1 MRKDKFFVGLFL
13 LGLMLMMSSCVDEDL
28 FEIFEEDSL
37 EISKRT
43 KQFVI
48 SNDVSYWDNLQN
60 ELKADYVANECVAW
74 AMMKVFGLS
83 DQRSLDKI
91 RKELYRSKKGSGS
104 IYTFSR
110 YEKILESSGFSATD
124 VENASEQLQNNNSNS
139 GFRKLTKH
147 EGITAIDL
155 SDTPIPINT
164 YIIHTQK
171 NNRDHAGV
179 IITYDPDNQKI
190 HYEDMNDDDVSISC
204 SMVFWNNF

>member
-164 YIIHTQK
+164 YIIHILVM
-171 NNRDHAGV
+171 R
-179 IITYDPDNQKI
+179 
-190 HYEDMNDDDVSISC
+190 
-204 SMVFWNNF
+204 

>member
-74 AMMKVFGLS
+74 AMMKIFGLS

-179 IITYDPDNQKI
+179 IITYDPDDQKI

>member
-171 NNRDHAGV
+171 DNRDHAGV

>member
-179 IITYDPDNQKI
+179 IITYDPDDQKI

>member
-124 VENASEQLQNNNSNS
+124 VENASEQLHNNNSNS